1 MSGLI
6 GKKIGMTSVFS
17 AEGKNIPCTVI
28 EAGPCVVTQVKTPE
42 KDGYAAVQLAYD
54 EVSEKNTSNPLMGHF
69 KKANTTPKRKLVEFT
84 SFEKE
89 LNLGDV
95 VTVDIFE
102 DDDWVDVTGIS
113 KGKGFQGVVKRHG
126 FGGVGGQTHGQHNRQ
141 RKPGSLGASSYPS
154 RVFKG
159 KRLHHRRLT
168 MEIAIYNI
176 SGQETGKK
184 AVLKDEI
191 FGIEPNN
198 HAIYLDVKQYLANRR
213 QGTHKSKQRNEVA
226 GSTRKLKKQK
236 GTGGARAGSILSPL
250 FPGGG
255 RVFGPVPRDYS
266 FKLNKKLKQ
275 LARKS
280 ALTYKAKEDA
290 VKVVEDFSME
300 APKTKEFLAVTKNLS
315 LEGQKILLVLPETN
329 PNVALS
335 ARNLQNVKVV
345 LASNLNTYDVMNAG
359 KLVLSEGSVNVINQ
373 MFGQ

>member
-1 MSGLI
+1 
-6 GKKIGMTSVFS
+6 
-17 AEGKNIPCTVI
+17 
-28 EAGPCVVTQVKTPE
+28 
-42 KDGYAAVQLAYD
+42 
-54 EVSEKNTSNPLMGHF
+54 
-69 KKANTTPKRKLVEFT
+69 
-84 SFEKE
+84 
-89 LNLGDV
+89 
-95 VTVDIFE
+95 
-102 DDDWVDVTGIS
+102 
-113 KGKGFQGVVKRHG
+113 
-126 FGGVGGQTHGQHNRQ
+126 
-141 RKPGSLGASSYPS
+141 
-154 RVFKG
+154 
-159 KRLHHRRLT
+159 

-236 GTGGARAGSILSPL
+236 GTGG
-250 FPGGG
+250 
-255 RVFGPVPRDYS
+255 VFGPVPRDYS